1 MIQRFVS
8 FCEFWITITIYLDCM
23 ADENSSTLYSFSVV
37 CTNHYVYTY
46 THFRPWLNLV
56 IFVQLIPVCTIS
68 YKYVLIVMLILD
80 QYLVMCL
87 LLLVLSLL
95 IRNINLGFLSLSMLT
110 INIVS
115 ISRVHSIFETNL
127 LLAGNPKFSEIHL
140 GSLTVINK
148 CRTSDFCDH
157 GGFAM
162 IKIWEKL

>member
-1 MIQRFVS
+1 
-8 FCEFWITITIYLDCM
+8 
-23 ADENSSTLYSFSVV
+23 
-37 CTNHYVYTY
+37 
-46 THFRPWLNLV
+46 
-56 IFVQLIPVCTIS
+56 
-68 YKYVLIVMLILD
+68 
-80 QYLVMCL
+80 MCL

-95 IRNINLGFLSLSMLT
+95 IRNINLEFLSLSMLS

-127 LLAGNPKFSEIHL
+127 LLAGNPKFSENHL